1 MENLLPWLV
10 ETKAEIKVAEQ
21 RLKNLQTRILVIAKE
36 QELSG
41 EISFDYAGRHFI
53 ATLNQDRTRHRL
65 PNQKEIIEQIRKMLP
80 EGKQTLEAAQSV
92 YESLKEDAPMND
104 SVTTKEINPPK
115 PKKEKPVIE
124 GE

>member
-21 RLKNLQTRILVIAKE
+21 RLKNLQNRILEIAKE
-36 QELSG
+36 KRLTG
-41 EISFDYAGRHFI
+41 GIDFTYAGRHFR
-53 ATLNQDRTRHRL
+53 ASLNQDRMRSRL

-80 EGKQTLEAAQSV
+80 EGKQTLETAQSV
-92 YESLKEDAPMND
+92 YESLKEESPMSD
-104 SVTTKEINPPK
+104 SVTTKEINPPT
-115 PKKEKPVIE
+115 PEEETPVIE